1 MHRHLP
7 PKPEA
12 RYWVT
17 GNYIF
22 DYRDSKFG
30 IGAMLQVFLVG
41 DPKSDM
47 PVVAFFKFDTEALG
61 KFTGQLAVSGSQGDL
76 TPSTNLFFQLYIK
89 ARGLPD
95 TILSKMQSRNGTEPF
110 TFKSIKTLLAMLQA
124 PIVNSKDLHLEFI
137 LQMEGKTVL
146 SYYLNQR
153 MFRQLTYDNSKCGD
167 QELEL

>member
-7 PKPEA
+7 QKPEP

-30 IGAMLQVFLVG
+30 IGAMLQTFLVG

-61 KFTGQLAVSGSQGDL
+61 KFTGQLAVSNSINLVKFL
-76 TPSTNLFFQLYIK
+76 T
-89 ARGLPD
+89 
-95 TILSKMQSRNGTEPF
+95 LSNS
-110 TFKSIKTLLAMLQA
+110 LLAIYQG
-124 PIVNSKDLHLEFI
+124 
-137 LQMEGKTVL
+137 EGSARCHMADCAV
-146 SYYLNQR
+146 QV
-153 MFRQLTYDNSKCGD
+153 
-167 QELEL
+167 E